1 VIFPEGGNFTP
12 ERRQRGIDR
21 LRKLGLERMAR
32 RAEQMT
38 HVLAPRPGGLLAA
51 LDAAPEADV
60 VLVAHTGLDH
70 MLTVGDVWRELP
82 MDKVIVMRWWQ
93 VPRDEIPAEREARID
108 WLFGWW
114 EQIDEW
120 IAEHQ
125 PQELAR
131 RRARRRTTP
140 VG

>member
-1 VIFPEGGNFTP
+1 
-12 ERRQRGIDR
+12 
-21 LRKLGLERMAR
+21 
-32 RAEQMT
+32 
-38 HVLAPRPGGLLAA
+38 
-51 LDAAPEADV
+51 
-60 VLVAHTGLDH
+60 